1 MTGSLNKV
9 SIIGNLGK
17 DPEIRTTPSGK
28 KVANFSVCT
37 SDRWT
42 DKEGKKQ
49 ESAQWHKLV
58 AWGPLAEIIEKYVRK
73 GSQAYFEGKL
83 DYRKYMDKKDNIE
96 RYSTEIVVSE
106 MQMLGVKS
114 AESAPQS
121 SQESMP
127 IPPDDS
133 DLPF

>member
-1 MTGSLNKV
+1 MSGSLNKV

-49 ESAQWHKLV
+49 ESAQWHRLV
-58 AWGPLAEIIEKYVRK
+58 AWGPVAEIIEKYVRK

-83 DYRKYMDKKDNIE
+83 DYRKYKGKDDIE

-106 MQMLGVKS
+106 MQMLGGKS

-127 IPPDDS
+127 IPPDDDS
-133 DLPF
+133 LPF

>member
-1 MTGSLNKV
+1 MSGSLNKV

-49 ESAQWHKLV
+49 ESAQWHRLV

-83 DYRKYMDKKDNIE
+83 DYRKYTGKDGIE

-106 MQMLGVKS
+106 MQMLGGKS

-127 IPPDDS
+127 IPPDD
-133 DLPF
+133 DLLPF

>member
-1 MTGSLNKV
+1 MSGSLNKV

-49 ESAQWHKLV
+49 ESAQWHRLV

-83 DYRKYMDKKDNIE
+83 DYRKYTGKDGIE

-106 MQMLGVKS
+106 MQMLGGKS

-127 IPPDDS
+127 IPPDDDS
-133 DLPF
+133 LPF

>member
-1 MTGSLNKV
+1 MSGSLNKV

-17 DPEIRTTPSGK
+17 DPEIRTTPAGK

-83 DYRKYMDKKDNIE
+83 DYRKYTGKDGIE

-106 MQMLGVKS
+106 MQMLGGKS

-127 IPPDDS
+127 IPPDDDS
-133 DLPF
+133 LPF

>member
-1 MTGSLNKV
+1 MSGSLNKV

-49 ESAQWHKLV
+49 ESAQWHRLV

-83 DYRKYMDKKDNIE
+83 DYRKYKGKDDIE

-106 MQMLGVKS
+106 MQMLGGKS

-127 IPPDDS
+127 IPPDDDS
-133 DLPF
+133 LPF

>member
-1 MTGSLNKV
+1 MSGSLNKV

-17 DPEIRTTPSGK
+17 DPEIRTTPAGK

-83 DYRKYMDKKDNIE
+83 DYRKYTGKDGIE

-106 MQMLGVKS
+106 MQMLGGKS

-127 IPPDDS
+127 IPPDD
-133 DLPF
+133 DLLPF

>member
-1 MTGSLNKV
+1 M
-9 SIIGNLGK
+9 
-17 DPEIRTTPSGK
+17 
-28 KVANFSVCT
+28 
-37 SDRWT
+37 
-42 DKEGKKQ
+42 
-49 ESAQWHKLV
+49 

-83 DYRKYMDKKDNIE
+83 DYRKYKGKDDIE

-106 MQMLGVKS
+106 MQMLGGKS

-127 IPPDDS
+127 IPPDDDS
-133 DLPF
+133 LPF

>member
-1 MTGSLNKV
+1 MSGSLNKV

-49 ESAQWHKLV
+49 ESAQWHRLV
-58 AWGPLAEIIEKYVRK
+58 AWGPLAEIIENYVRK

-83 DYRKYMDKKDNIE
+83 DYRKYKGKDDIE

-106 MQMLGVKS
+106 MQMLGGKS

-127 IPPDDS
+127 IPPDDDS
-133 DLPF
+133 LPF

>member
-1 MTGSLNKV
+1 MSGSLNKV

-49 ESAQWHKLV
+49 ESAQWHRLV

-83 DYRKYMDKKDNIE
+83 DYRKYMGKDDIE

-106 MQMLGVKS
+106 MQMLGGKS

-127 IPPDDS
+127 IPPDDDS
-133 DLPF
+133 LPF